1 MDNSRTSE
9 VAGIATGAG
18 CHGDDACEGR
28 AGSPISAAEREALVR
43 NLRGFT
49 RDRDVAEDCFQSA
62 YLRLEEYRLENEVN
76 SDVRFLARAARNIA
90 IDEARKVN
98 VRSSSVTDIREIL
111 KDAEISQP
119 LQDEVLVVRERLS
132 NARAVLD
139 SLPERTRR
147 IFMMHRFTRAKYR
160 EIAEELGI
168 SVSAVEKHIA
178 KASLAL
184 AESIEKEDRAMER

>member
-1 MDNSRTSE
+1 MNNSRTSE
-9 VAGIATGAG
+9 VAGIATGAKG
-18 CHGDDACEGR
+18 QADESCCER
-28 AGSPISAAEREALVR
+28 ISAAEREALVR
-43 NLRGFT
+43 SLRGFT
-49 RDRDVAEDCFQSA
+49 RDRDIAEDCFQSA
-62 YLRLEEYRLENEVN
+62 YVRLEEYRLENDVN
-76 SDVRFLARAARNIA
+76 SEVRFLARAARNIA
-90 IDEARKVN
+90 IDEARKVS
-98 VRSSSVTDIREIL
+98 VRSASATDIREIL

-119 LQDEVLVVRERLS
+119 LQDEVLLVRERLS

-160 EIAEELGI
+160 EIAQELGI

-184 AESIEKEDRAMER
+184 AESIEQEDRAMER

>member
-1 MDNSRTSE
+1 MNNSRTSE
-9 VAGIATGAG
+9 VAGVAAGAG
-18 CHGDDACEGR
+18 CQDAESCRER
-28 AGSPISAAEREALVR
+28 ISAAERAALVR
-43 NLRGFT
+43 NLRGFV
-49 RDRDVAEDCFQSA
+49 RDPDVAEDCFQSA
-62 YLRLEEYRLENEVN
+62 YVRLSEYRLENDVN
-76 SDVRFLARAARNIA
+76 SDLGFLARAARNIA
-90 IDEARKVN
+90 IDEARKVR
-98 VRSSSVTDIREIL
+98 VRDSSATDIREIL

-119 LQDEVLVVRERLS
+119 LQDEVLLLRERLS

-160 EIAEELGI
+160 EIAQELGI

-184 AESIEKEDRAMER
+184 AESIDQEDRAMER